1 MRKSQITPERKQRKK
16 DFLTPFAL
24 HRNIQTARKSFIYG
38 LFRNLVRYSN
48 STHGRL
54 ITMILIAF
62 SLLSIVLFAIFS
74 VLILTGIKIV
84 LKLYSRQHNKTY
96 SSISGILIN
105 SCSFFCNTA
114 LSGNCS
120 LYSATI
126 IGDRVLLI
134 AYSTTSSS
142 LEAQRIIPTLGF
154 SFSFFF

>member
-1 MRKSQITPERKQRKK
+1 M
-16 DFLTPFAL
+16 FLYPKHTHL
-24 HRNIQTARKSFIYG
+24 HIKIPYKACKYKPCRELAF
-38 LFRNLVRYSN
+38 YSN
-48 STHGRL
+48 SSHRRL
-54 ITMILIAF
+54 ITVILIAF
-62 SLLSIVLFAIFS
+62 SLLFIAIFAIFS
-74 VLILTGIKIV
+74 VMILTGIKIV
-84 LKLYSRQHNKTY
+84 LKLHSHQHDEIY

>member
-1 MRKSQITPERKQRKK
+1 MQLQKKKQ
-16 DFLTPFAL
+16 DQTNFFEIHLTLL
-24 HRNIQTARKSFIYG
+24 HIFYV
-38 LFRNLVRYSN
+38 LFHSDTWMSLGGTRTSNYSN

-84 LKLYSRQHNKTY
+84 LKLYSRQHNKIY

-126 IGDRVLLI
+126 IGDKVLLI

>member
-1 MRKSQITPERKQRKK
+1 MY
-16 DFLTPFAL
+16 FHF
-24 HRNIQTARKSFIYG
+24 FIYVKANQTKRKE
-38 LFRNLVRYSN
+38 LNSISNKIYLLVTAPYSFYLYSN

-54 ITMILIAF
+54 ITMILTAF

>member
-1 MRKSQITPERKQRKK
+1 MFFMFFFTRTLGWVWVGRE
-16 DFLTPFAL
+16 
-24 HRNIQTARKSFIYG
+24 QT
-38 LFRNLVRYSN
+38 NYSN
-48 STHGRL
+48 SSHGRL
-54 ITMILIAF
+54 IPVILVAF
-62 SLLSIVLFAIFS
+62 ALLFITVFAIFS
-74 VLILTGIKIV
+74 SMILTGIKIV
-84 LKLYSRQHNKTY
+84 LKLYSRQNNKIY

-126 IGDRVLLI
+126 IGDKVLLI

>member
-1 MRKSQITPERKQRKK
+1 MLCFHIFP
-16 DFLTPFAL
+16 L
-24 HRNIQTARKSFIYG
+24 HRYLSGAGNHQKKSHKKWQKNLHLNIF
-38 LFRNLVRYSN
+38 YSN
-48 STHGRL
+48 SSHRRL
-54 ITMILIAF
+54 ITVILIAF
-62 SLLSIVLFAIFS
+62 SLLFIAIFAIFS
-74 VLILTGIKIV
+74 VMILTGIKII
-84 LKLYSRQHNKTY
+84 LKLHSHQHDEIY

>member
-1 MRKSQITPERKQRKK
+1 MEPGCIEWMQLQKKKQGQTN
-16 DFLTPFAL
+16 FFEIHLTLL
-24 HRNIQTARKSFIYG
+24 HIFYVLFHSDTWMG
-38 LFRNLVRYSN
+38 LSETRTKNYSN

-74 VLILTGIKIV
+74 VLILTDIKIV
-84 LKLYSRQHNKTY
+84 LKLYSRQHNKIY

-120 LYSATI
+120 LYS
-126 IGDRVLLI
+126 
-134 AYSTTSSS
+134 TTSSS

>member
-1 MRKSQITPERKQRKK
+1 MDYPEIIPSKSVFKYYCHLIVTRHKTSQETPQIRH
-16 DFLTPFAL
+16 FLA
-24 HRNIQTARKSFIYG
+24 H
-38 LFRNLVRYSN
+38 VHYSN
-48 STHGRL
+48 SSHRRL
-54 ITMILIAF
+54 IAVILIAF
-62 SLLSIVLFAIFS
+62 SLLFIAIFAIFS
-74 VLILTGIKIV
+74 VMILTGIKIV
-84 LKLYSRQHNKTY
+84 LKLHSHQHDEIY

-126 IGDRVLLI
+126 IGDRFLLI

>member
-1 MRKSQITPERKQRKK
+1 MLPKIIRAILEPNVIKQHRKCPFYQPFQ
-16 DFLTPFAL
+16 DF
-24 HRNIQTARKSFIYG
+24 I
-38 LFRNLVRYSN
+38 RYSN
-48 STHGRL
+48 SSHRRL
-54 ITMILIAF
+54 IKAILIAF
-62 SLLSIVLFAIFS
+62 SLLSIAVFAIFS
-74 VLILTGIKIV
+74 GIILTGIKII
-84 LKLYSRQHNKTY
+84 LKMYSQQHDENY
-96 SSISGILIN
+96 SSINGIFIN